1 MKRSVISQVIITLLI
16 AISSHS
22 PHAQTAEDVMED
34 RALGFVKAVQAGDA
48 EALVAYMTDNWVDAK
63 PGDDRES
70 RWKRIA
76 GMLTKRHARAEI
88 AGVSTDEPHFLT
100 VMTTEE
106 DGPMLSFIFEFE
118 PVPPY
123 RIVSMGLEAGGGGP
137 KLDLP
142 DFQLPPDADTDQIV
156 EALARWFDILKQQ
169 DKFSGSA
176 LIAWKGKPV
185 YKGAWGMA
193 SKRWQVLNNVDTRFD
208 LGSINKSFTKIAIGQ
223 LLLAGKLS
231 LDDPI
236 ARHIPDYPNEQVAGK
251 VTIRH
256 LIEHSSGLGD
266 IFTEQ
271 FFKSSKSLYR
281 APRDFFDLF
290 ADAPLQFEPGE
301 QQSYSNAGFMVLGV
315 IVESVS
321 GQSYYDYVQ
330 QHIFDAAGMTGSG
343 FFSRDD
349 PVANVAEG
357 YTRHGSEEENAGWRN
372 NAFMLPVRGNPAGS
386 AQATVADLLAF
397 DNALRE
403 YRLLPPNYVAWY
415 FGDDDALTR
424 AEPTNPPERA
434 TFRSGIAGG
443 APGVSASL
451 HSDEDLAV
459 IILSNYDA
467 PITEAVAR
475 ALYRPLKQ
483 ALGEIR

>member
-1 MKRSVISQVIITLLI
+1 M
-16 AISSHS
+16 
-22 PHAQTAEDVMED
+22 
-34 RALGFVKAVQAGDA
+34 
-48 EALVAYMTDNWVDAK
+48 
-63 PGDDRES
+63 
-70 RWKRIA
+70 
-76 GMLTKRHARAEI
+76 
-88 AGVSTDEPHFLT
+88 
-100 VMTTEE
+100 
-106 DGPMLSFIFEFE
+106 
-118 PVPPY
+118 
-123 RIVSMGLEAGGGGP
+123 
-137 KLDLP
+137 
-142 DFQLPPDADTDQIV
+142 
-156 EALARWFDILKQQ
+156 
-169 DKFSGSA
+169 
-176 LIAWKGKPV
+176 
-185 YKGAWGMA
+185 
-193 SKRWQVLNNVDTRFD
+193 
-208 LGSINKSFTKIAIGQ
+208 
-223 LLLAGKLS
+223 
-231 LDDPI
+231 
-236 ARHIPDYPNEQVAGK
+236 
-251 VTIRH
+251 
-256 LIEHSSGLGD
+256 
-266 IFTEQ
+266 
-271 FFKSSKSLYR
+271 
-281 APRDFFDLF
+281 
-290 ADAPLQFEPGE
+290 QFEPGE

-357 YTRHGSEEENAGWRN
+357 YTQHGSEEENAGWRN
-372 NAFMLPVRGNPAGS
+372 NAFMLPVRGNSAGS

-451 HSDEDLAV
+451 HSDDDLAV

-475 ALYRPLKQ
+475 ALYRPLKR